1 MKTNRGL
8 GRDRRG
14 RGEAVAIL
22 TNLKGNYSKRKKIM
36 EKNHGKEFT
45 ERKEQHA

>member
-22 TNLKGNYSKRKKIM
+22 TTSERKLLQK